1 MEENNNVETVAEEP
15 VKTYTEKDLQSY
27 ADKRV
32 SEALKTARSKFE
44 SEKKEAERLASMSAE
59 ERFQEELNQREQA
72 LLEREKQVQL
82 LENKQTASKIL
93 AEKGISINLVDLV
106 LAETAEDMKAKI
118 DMLSKEFNLAVQN
131 EIERRIGGNTPKANS
146 SQDGITREDFK
157 KMSIR
162 ERQAL
167 SLSNPELFNRF
178 IGE

>member
-1 MEENNNVETVAEEP
+1 MEENNTNTPAEETE
-15 VKTYTEKDLQSY
+15 KTYTEKDLQSY

-44 SEKKEAERLASMSAE
+44 SEKKEAERLASMTAE
-59 ERFQEELNQREQA
+59 ERFQEELTKRETA
-72 LLEREKQVQL
+72 LLEREKQVQY

-106 LAETAEDMKAKI
+106 LADTAEDMKTRI
-118 DMLSKEFNLAVQN
+118 DILEKEFNLAVQK
-131 EIERRIGGNTPKANS
+131 EIEKRIGGNTPKVN
-146 SQDGITREDFK
+146 QGNNGITADDFK

-162 ERQAL
+162 DRQAL
-167 SLSNPELFNRF
+167 AMSNPELFNRL

>member
-1 MEENNNVETVAEEP
+1 MEENTNTPQAEET

-59 ERFQEELNQREQA
+59 ERFQEELKQREAA
-72 LLEREKQVQL
+72 LTAREKQVQL
-82 LENKQTASKIL
+82 LENKQSATKVL
-93 AEKGISINLVDLV
+93 ADKGISINLVDLV
-106 LAETAEDMKAKI
+106 LADTAEDMKAKI
-118 DMLSKEFNLAVQN
+118 DLLEKEFNLAVQQ
-131 EIERRIGGNTPKANS
+131 EIEKRIGGTTPRVNQGS
-146 SQDGITREDFK
+146 SGITAEDFK

-167 SLSNPELFNRF
+167 SMSNPDLFNRL